1 MHAPSFLAG
10 GAFSQEEAAEMV
22 ENFSV
27 RTSYLVIGTKCH
39 TKHFRLAL
47 LPRMLL
53 PARLPGAWAV
63 GEEQRR
69 SFNLERSCSIVQAR
83 PKIVRRIC

>member
-27 RTSYLVIGTKCH
+27 RTSYLVIGTKCR
-39 TKHFRLAL
+39 TKHFRFAL
-47 LPRMLL
+47 LPGMLL
-53 PARLPGAWAV
+53 PARLLAV

-69 SFNLERSCSIVQAR
+69 SFNLSRDWHAVLYKHNPNLYGAFAE
-83 PKIVRRIC
+83 